1 MLGPKKWHLLEN
13 GVRAPWRLSRLR
25 SWCCHCCVAG
35 PILSPGT
42 FTGRGHSRKT
52 KNKKTDS
59 TQGDG
64 GCSKRSRRGCVL
76 DPSSLSVPLKD
87 NRVFKAKLGT
97 MCQRASNTRG
107 SKISGDNKQYT
118 YNNNKLLIHATIH
131 LRKLCGVEKDLN

>member
-1 MLGPKKWHLLEN
+1 MASVRKRSQSSLAAQPLKELVLSAVSQVRSLALE
-13 GVRAPWRLSRLR
+13 LSQ
-25 SWCCHCCVAG
+25 AE
-35 PILSPGT
+35 GT
-42 FTGRGHSRKT
+42 AEKQ

-64 GCSKRSRRGCVL
+64 GCSKRSRRGYVL